1 MLYNIGGKFM
11 KKLLV
16 FGALFMLISPV
27 FAAGRSTVGSTMKP
41 ASRLVTLPASQVT
54 KTQTEQ
60 RQPTLNQGSA
70 QADNNVSGD
79 DVTENKPKVN
89 RDKERKACLKNN
101 IGIGNTFVW
110 ASKNSNTSNYAG
122 MVEDTENPENN
133 VCFVLVGMR
142 SEDPNISTVD
152 IQPQYF
158 EWGQNITCGSW
169 VDEGK
174 MKDRILD
181 AKKKNRTLATIAG
194 AVGGAGVG
202 YGAMELFG
210 NQLLE
215 NAGVRGVMGQKAYD
229 PYTADWYYAKAKE
242 LEKKYP
248 DMYNEF
254 VDLAGKVAEACN
266 VPANKPEECT
276 KDDKISG
283 IVAFCAEHDTMCV
296 AKKTK

>member
-1 MLYNIGGKFM
+1 M

-158 EWGQNITCGSW
+158 EWGQNITCGNW

-181 AKKKNRTLATIAG
+181 AKKKTRTLATIAG
-194 AVGGAGVG
+194 TVGGAGVG
-202 YGAMELFG
+202 FGAMELYG

-215 NAGVRGVMGQKAYD
+215 NAGVHGVMGQKAYA
-229 PYTADWYYAKAKE
+229 PYSVDWYYAQANALKE
-242 LEKKYP
+242 KNETL
-248 DMYNEF
+248 YNDF
-254 VDLAGKVAEACN
+254 VDLAGKVAEACK
-266 VPANKPEECT
+266 VATNKPTECT
-276 KDDKISG
+276 QDDKIKG
-283 IVAFCAEHDTMCV
+283 ILELCEKHPKMCV
-296 AKKTK
+296 ESKKA